1 MTRKTPENTGGQSI
15 DLQEGSSLDLL
26 LWSDITP
33 VTALFLSAV
42 CSVLWESGVTFSA
55 DHLITLVLSS
65 ESGKGWLDFCTIIM
79 TSSESKNQMKSGLFL
94 DVIVGE
100 SSSIL

>member
-1 MTRKTPENTGGQSI
+1 
-15 DLQEGSSLDLL
+15 
-26 LWSDITP
+26 
-33 VTALFLSAV
+33 LSH
-42 CSVLWESGVTFSA
+42 T
-55 DHLITLVLSS
+55 
-65 ESGKGWLDFCTIIM
+65 

>member
-1 MTRKTPENTGGQSI
+1 MTRKAPENTGGQSI
-15 DLQEGSSLDLL
+15 DLQKESSLDLL
-26 LWSDITP
+26 LWSDVTP
-33 VTALFLSAV
+33 VTALSLSAV
-42 CSVLWESGVTFSA
+42 SSLNWELGVTFSA
-55 DHLITLVLSS
+55 NHLLTLVLSS
-65 ESGKGWLDFCTIIM
+65 ESGKGWFDLDLSHT

>member
-1 MTRKTPENTGGQSI
+1 MLDDLKAKDTGESI
-15 DLQEGSSLDLL
+15 DLQEGSSPDL

-65 ESGKGWLDFCTIIM
+65 ESSKGWLDFCTIIM